1 MHVATSLAVF
11 IYFRHRFWSVILG
24 LRNDPASRRLCL
36 MLCLAFGVT
45 AVLGLLLRNQIVAAF
60 ASPLLVGAMLV
71 VTAVTLFSVR
81 FIRPTNGPESL
92 LSVGWKAALLVGLA
106 QGLAVF
112 PGLSRSGLTIVAGL
126 WGGMGRTA
134 AAEFSFLLA
143 VPTIL
148 AASLFT
154 LLREPH
160 LTEADAGGL
169 VLAGVVAFLA
179 GLLAISWL
187 MRWLQRGQ
195 LWWFSVYCVLVGV
208 SALVVW
214 GVGVL

>member
-1 MHVATSLAVF
+1 MPDAMLG
-11 IYFRHRFWSVILG
+11 IRCHRG
-24 LRNDPASRRLCL
+24 A
-36 MLCLAFGVT
+36 GVT
-45 AVLGLLLRNQIVAAF
+45 STESNRSCFCVASLGWGNV
-60 ASPLLVGAMLV
+60 V

-160 LTEADAGGL
+160 LTEADAGDWCSP
-169 VLAGVVAFLA
+169 A
-179 GLLAISWL
+179 
-187 MRWLQRGQ
+187 
-195 LWWFSVYCVLVGV
+195 
-208 SALVVW
+208 
-214 GVGVL
+214 